1 MTSRWTRITQSAFLI
16 IRSLW
21 ALVGVSLFSFVNL
34 YVWGV
39 LCPHSSLNWNY
50 GSGLSLNKMGDTA
63 LNCVVCEYLEFELI
77 CPFLFFFDEVESIGV
92 LCCVRII
99 PRFEQTLSCFRE
111 SYHFKIASPACSWGE
126 ECGWHYDVL
135 SQTYHDKPKSLSS
148 ISLWMGKLVYPFLV
162 NIVNLVSS
170 KRVFNCQLFM
180 QTSRSF
186 L

>member
-1 MTSRWTRITQSAFLI
+1 MRSPLPSFQPELELWEWSELEQNGWHCFKLCRLRVLGIWT
-16 IRSLW
+16 
-21 ALVGVSLFSFVNL
+21 NL
-34 YVWGV
+34 P
-39 LCPHSSLNWNY
+39 LPL
-50 GSGLSLNKMGDTA
+50 
-63 LNCVVCEYLEFELI
+63 
-77 CPFLFFFDEVESIGV
+77 FFDEVESIGV

-135 SQTYHDKPKSLSS
+135 SQTHHDKPKSLSN